1 MSNTCGSNRYIFQEA
16 VDHCRWKNVLR
27 NNVLANIELQEDKLY
42 QFANKS
48 FDEIL
53 LYVYNNCNTV
63 QGIGMLSIYDITAAI
78 CRFNKI
84 NIEKVYIIGKGPKR
98 AIRLL
103 NIKSKTQKIQNII
116 LQYVEIPEI
125 INAFN
130 EQKYEINLPIKN
142 SSNGDDFESFICNWQ
157 KDK

>member
-1 MSNTCGSNRYIFQEA
+1 
-16 VDHCRWKNVLR
+16 
-27 NNVLANIELQEDKLY
+27 
-42 QFANKS
+42 
-48 FDEIL
+48 
-53 LYVYNNCNTV
+53 
-63 QGIGMLSIYDITAAI
+63 MLSIYDITAAI